1 MKKLKIFFHQK
12 DIEEYRQVK
21 ILIFLLFKEVNFLYN
36 ILSERILYQN
46 MNKLALL
53 HRIDSE
59 YAYPLDEK
67 RLVLRLRVSKEDEF
81 KVIEVFFNPA
91 MRFIKERQVKEM
103 KVKYVDNYFKYYEV
117 TLFNNFPS
125 FSYIFHIVTLDNEE
139 YFLSDEGLSRSYDY
153 SLSQVSAFRYA
164 FINPDDVIKVNPK
177 FEGRIF
183 YQIFVDSFFKS
194 ESLNKDFV
202 TRDWNSTD
210 LEAFKD
216 GKYHP
221 IFLGGDLKGVTSKL
235 NYLKDLG
242 IGAIYLTP
250 IFKANTNHRYDTLDY
265 FEIDPRLG
273 DLSDLK
279 ELVKKAHEL
288 DILVCLDLVFNH
300 TSFFHPFF
308 QDVLKNGKKSK
319 YFDFYMIE
327 GEEVKLEKPVNYY
340 TFSESFMMPKL
351 NGNNKEVQAYC
362 IEVAK
367 HYLKEAD
374 VDGYRLDVSNELP
387 HSFWIEFKKELK
399 KEKEDIFL
407 IGECWYNAYSFL
419 NSLEWDSSMN
429 YASLFAAKEYFVNH
443 TLSTK
448 EFVYKLNS
456 ILVRYKEN
464 TNKML
469 LNLLDSHDISRF
481 YEYLKPN
488 KDLYLLSELFLISYI
503 GLPMIYYGDEI
514 FMEGGNDP
522 FNRKGMEW
530 DSSEFNS
537 IEFSL
542 LKKIFALRKFD
553 SFKKGEMELE
563 EKDGLLYI
571 RRVYEDEKVTV
582 ILNNSTEEKVVE
594 NIDINNTKV
603 VLSNHYEK
611 SVLSAYGFLVLKG

>member
-1 MKKLKIFFHQK
+1 
-12 DIEEYRQVK
+12 
-21 ILIFLLFKEVNFLYN
+21 
-36 ILSERILYQN
+36 

-194 ESLNKDFV
+194 EALNKDFV

-216 GKYHP
+216 GKYNP

-235 NYLKDLG
+235 NYLKELG

-273 DLSDLK
+273 DISDLK
-279 ELVKKAHEL
+279 ELVKQAHEL

-327 GEEVKLEKPVNYY
+327 GDEIKLEKPVNYY

-448 EFVYKLNS
+448 EFAYKLNN

-530 DSSEFNS
+530 DSKEFS
-537 IEFSL
+537 SFEFSL
-542 LKKIFALRKFD
+542 IKKIYALRKQD
-553 SFKKGEMELE
+553 PFKKGDMELE

-571 RRVYEDEKVTV
+571 RRVYENEKVTI

-594 NIDINNTKV
+594 SVDINNTKV

-611 SVLSAYGFLVLKG
+611 SVLSAYGFLVLKD

>member
-1 MKKLKIFFHQK
+1 
-12 DIEEYRQVK
+12 
-21 ILIFLLFKEVNFLYN
+21 
-36 ILSERILYQN
+36 

-103 KVKYVDNYFKYYEV
+103 KVKYIDNYFKYYEV

-194 ESLNKDFV
+194 DSLNKDFV

-235 NYLKDLG
+235 NYLKELG

-308 QDVLKNGKKSK
+308 QDVLKHGKKSK

-327 GEEVKLEKPVNYY
+327 GDEIKLGKSFNYFS
-340 TFSESFMMPKL
+340 FSESFMMPKL
-351 NGNNKEVQAYC
+351 NGNNKDVQAYC

-387 HSFWIEFKKELK
+387 HSFWIEFKKEVK

-514 FMEGGNDP
+514 FMKGGNDP
-522 FNRKGMEW
+522 LNRKGMEW

-542 LKKIFALRKFD
+542 LKKIFALRKLD
-553 SFKKGEMELE
+553 SFKKGEMKLE

-571 RRVYEDEKVTV
+571 RRVYENEKVTV

-611 SVLSAYGFLVLKG
+611 CVLSTYGFLVLKD

>member
-1 MKKLKIFFHQK
+1 
-12 DIEEYRQVK
+12 
-21 ILIFLLFKEVNFLYN
+21 
-36 ILSERILYQN
+36 

-67 RLVLRLRVSKEDEF
+67 RLVLRLRASKEDGF

-103 KVKYVDNYFKYYEV
+103 KVKYIDNYFKYYEV

-194 ESLNKDFV
+194 DSLNKDFV

-308 QDVLKNGKKSK
+308 QDVLKHGKKSK

-327 GEEVKLEKPVNYY
+327 GDEIKLGKSFNYFS
-340 TFSESFMMPKL
+340 FSESFMMPKL
-351 NGNNKEVQAYC
+351 NGNNKDVQAYC

-530 DSSEFNS
+530 DSKAFKSEEFN
-537 IEFSL
+537 L
-542 LKKIFALRKFD
+542 LKKIYHLRD
-553 SFKKGEMELE
+553 LDVFKKGDMELE

-571 RRVYEDEKVTV
+571 RRVYKDQKVTV
-582 ILNNSTEEKVVE
+582 ILNNSIEEKAIE
-594 NIDINNTKV
+594 NFDINNNKV
-603 VLSNHYEK
+603 VLSNHYEN
-611 SVLSAYGFLVLKG
+611 SILSAYGFLVLKD

>member
-1 MKKLKIFFHQK
+1 
-12 DIEEYRQVK
+12 
-21 ILIFLLFKEVNFLYN
+21 
-36 ILSERILYQN
+36 

-139 YFLSDEGLSRSYDY
+139 YFFSDEGLSRSYDY

-216 GKYHP
+216 GKYNP

-265 FEIDPRLG
+265 FEIDSRLG

-319 YFDFYMIE
+319 YFDFYMVE

-542 LKKIFALRKFD
+542 LKKIFALRKLN
-553 SFKKGEMELE
+553 SFKKGDMELE
-563 EKDGLLYI
+563 EKDELLYI

-611 SVLSAYGFLVLKG
+611 SVLSAYGFLVLKDNFTFVSS

>member
-1 MKKLKIFFHQK
+1 
-12 DIEEYRQVK
+12 
-21 ILIFLLFKEVNFLYN
+21 
-36 ILSERILYQN
+36 

-59 YAYPLDEK
+59 YAYPLEEK

-117 TLFNNFPS
+117 TFFNNFPS

-210 LEAFKD
+210 LEAFID

-308 QDVLKNGKKSK
+308 QDVLKRGKKSK
-319 YFDFYMIE
+319 YFNFYMIE
-327 GEEVKLEKPVNYY
+327 GDEIKLEKPINYFS
-340 TFSESFMMPKL
+340 FSESFMMPKL
-351 NGNNKEVQAYC
+351 NGNNKEVQTYC

-367 HYLKEAD
+367 HYLKEVD

-387 HSFWIEFKKELK
+387 HSFWIEFKKEVK

-530 DSSEFNS
+530 DSREFNS

-542 LKKIFALRKFD
+542 LKKIFALRKLN
-553 SFKKGEMELE
+553 SLKKGDMELE

-611 SVLSAYGFLVLKG
+611 SVLSSYGFLVLKD

>member
-1 MKKLKIFFHQK
+1 
-12 DIEEYRQVK
+12 
-21 ILIFLLFKEVNFLYN
+21 
-36 ILSERILYQN
+36 

-103 KVKYVDNYFKYYEV
+103 KVKYIDNYFKYYEV

-216 GKYHP
+216 GKYNP

-235 NYLKDLG
+235 SYLKDLG

-288 DILVCLDLVFNH
+288 NILVCLDLVFNH

-327 GEEVKLEKPVNYY
+327 GDEIKLGKPFNYFS
-340 TFSESFMMPKL
+340 FSESFMMPKL
-351 NGNNKEVQAYC
+351 NGNNIAVQNYC
-362 IEVAK
+362 IEAAK

-448 EFVYKLNS
+448 EFVHKLNS

-542 LKKIFALRKFD
+542 LKKIFALRKLN
-553 SFKKGEMELE
+553 SFKKGEMELK

-571 RRVYEDEKVTV
+571 RRVYENEKVTV

-603 VLSNHYEK
+603 VLSNHYQK
-611 SVLSAYGFLVLKG
+611 SVLSAFGFLVLKD

>member
-1 MKKLKIFFHQK
+1 
-12 DIEEYRQVK
+12 
-21 ILIFLLFKEVNFLYN
+21 
-36 ILSERILYQN
+36 

-194 ESLNKDFV
+194 EALNKDFV

-216 GKYHP
+216 GKYNP

-235 NYLKDLG
+235 NYLKELG

-273 DLSDLK
+273 DISDLK
-279 ELVKKAHEL
+279 ELVKQAHEL

-327 GEEVKLEKPVNYY
+327 GDEIKLEKPVNYY

-448 EFVYKLNS
+448 EFVYKLNN

-530 DSSEFNS
+530 DSKEFS
-537 IEFSL
+537 SFEFSL
-542 LKKIFALRKFD
+542 IKKIYALRKQD
-553 SFKKGEMELE
+553 PFKKGDMELE

-571 RRVYEDEKVTV
+571 RRVYENEKVTI

-594 NIDINNTKV
+594 SVDINNTKV

-611 SVLSAYGFLVLKG
+611 SVLSAYGFLVLKD

>member
-1 MKKLKIFFHQK
+1 
-12 DIEEYRQVK
+12 
-21 ILIFLLFKEVNFLYN
+21 
-36 ILSERILYQN
+36 

-194 ESLNKDFV
+194 EALNKDFV

-216 GKYHP
+216 GKYNP

-235 NYLKDLG
+235 NYLKELG

-273 DLSDLK
+273 DISDLK
-279 ELVKKAHEL
+279 ELVKQAHEL

-327 GEEVKLEKPVNYY
+327 GDEIKLEKPVNYY

-530 DSSEFNS
+530 DSKEFS
-537 IEFSL
+537 SFEFSL
-542 LKKIFALRKFD
+542 IKKIYALRKQD
-553 SFKKGEMELE
+553 PFKKGDMELE

-571 RRVYEDEKVTV
+571 RRVYENEKVTI

-594 NIDINNTKV
+594 SVDINNTKV

-611 SVLSAYGFLVLKG
+611 SVLSAYGFLVLKD

>member
-1 MKKLKIFFHQK
+1 
-12 DIEEYRQVK
+12 
-21 ILIFLLFKEVNFLYN
+21 
-36 ILSERILYQN
+36 

-194 ESLNKDFV
+194 QSLNKDFV

-235 NYLKDLG
+235 NYLKELG

-319 YFDFYMIE
+319 YFDFYMVE

-488 KDLYLLSELFLISYI
+488 KDLYLLSELFLICYI

-530 DSSEFNS
+530 SSTEFKS
-537 IEFSL
+537 EEFVL
-542 LKKIFALRKFD
+542 LKKIYHLRKLD
-553 SFKKGEMELE
+553 AFKKGEMKLNE
-563 EKDGLLYI
+563 ENNLLLI
-571 RRVYEDEKVTV
+571 GRVFNDEKYLVV
-582 ILNNSTEEKVVE
+582 INNSKEEVTYSFNKE
-594 NIDINNTKV
+594 CKL
-603 VLSNHYEK
+603 VLSNKFDIKENK
-611 SVLSAYGFLVLKG
+611 LLSYGFLVLKLN

>member
-1 MKKLKIFFHQK
+1 
-12 DIEEYRQVK
+12 
-21 ILIFLLFKEVNFLYN
+21 
-36 ILSERILYQN
+36 

-210 LEAFKD
+210 LDAFKD

-235 NYLKDLG
+235 SYLKDLG

-308 QDVLKNGKKSK
+308 QDVLKHGKKSK

-327 GEEVKLEKPVNYY
+327 GEEIKLEKPVNYY

-351 NGNNKEVQAYC
+351 NGNNIAVQNYC

-374 VDGYRLDVSNELP
+374 VDGYRLDVSNEIP

-530 DSSEFNS
+530 DSREFNS
-537 IEFSL
+537 IEFNL

-553 SFKKGEMELE
+553 SFKKGDMELK

-571 RRVYEDEKVTV
+571 RRVYENEKITV

-611 SVLSAYGFLVLKG
+611 SVLSAYGFLVSKD

>member
-1 MKKLKIFFHQK
+1 
-12 DIEEYRQVK
+12 
-21 ILIFLLFKEVNFLYN
+21 
-36 ILSERILYQN
+36 

-81 KVIEVFFNPA
+81 KKVEVFFNPA

-125 FSYIFHIVTLDNEE
+125 FSYIFHVVTLDNEE
-139 YFLSDEGLSRSYDY
+139 YFLSDEGLSRSSDY

-164 FINPDDVIKVNPK
+164 FINLDDVIKVNPK

-235 NYLKDLG
+235 NYLKELG

-308 QDVLKNGKKSK
+308 QDVLKKGKKSK
-319 YFDFYMIE
+319 YFNYYIIE
-327 GEEVKLEKPVNYY
+327 GDEVKLTRPVNYMS
-340 TFSESFMMPKL
+340 FSESPMMPKL
-351 NGNNKEVQAYC
+351 NGNNTDVQKYC

-367 HYLKEAD
+367 YYLKE
-374 VDGYRLDVSNELP
+374 VNIDGYRLDVSNELP
-387 HSFWIEFKKELK
+387 HSFWTQFKKELK

-429 YASLFAAKEYFVNH
+429 YAFLFTSKEYFVNKS
-443 TLSTK
+443 LSTK
-448 EFVYKLNS
+448 EFIEKLNANL
-456 ILVRYKEN
+456 IRYKEP

-469 LNLLDSHDISRF
+469 LNLLDSHDASRF

-488 KDLYLLSELFLISYI
+488 KALYLLSELFLVSFV
-503 GLPMIYYGDEI
+503 GLAMIYYGDEI

-530 DSSEFNS
+530 DSPNFQSE
-537 IEFSL
+537 EFKL
-542 LKKIFALRKFD
+542 LKNIYHLRQLEA
-553 SFKKGEMELE
+553 FKKGEMTLL
-563 EKDGLLYI
+563 EKDELL
-571 RRVYEDEKVTV
+571 V
-582 ILNNSTEEKVVE
+582 IKRSYKEENIEVIINNSTQEKE
-594 NIDINNTKV
+594 YHFGNKKII
-603 VLSNHYEK
+603 LSNKIKENK
-611 SVLSAYGFLVLKG
+611 ILPYGFIVLFN

>member
-1 MKKLKIFFHQK
+1 
-12 DIEEYRQVK
+12 
-21 ILIFLLFKEVNFLYN
+21 
-36 ILSERILYQN
+36 

-67 RLVLRLRVSKEDEF
+67 RLILRIRVSKEDEF

-103 KVKYVDNYFKYYEV
+103 KVKYIDNYFKYYEV

-139 YFLSDEGLSRSYDY
+139 YFLSDEGLSKSYDY

-202 TRDWNSTD
+202 TREWNSTD

-235 NYLKDLG
+235 NYLKELG

-265 FEIDPRLG
+265 LEIDPRLG

-279 ELVKKAHEL
+279 DLVKKAHEL

-327 GEEVKLEKPVNYY
+327 GDEIKLEKPINYFS
-340 TFSESFMMPKL
+340 FSESFLMPKL
-351 NGNNKEVQAYC
+351 NGNNKDVQAYC

-387 HSFWIEFKKELK
+387 HSFWIEFKKEVK

-530 DSSEFNS
+530 DSTEFNS

-542 LKKIFALRKFD
+542 LKKIYALRKLD
-553 SFKKGEMELE
+553 SFKKGEMKLE
-563 EKDGLLYI
+563 EKNGLLYI

-582 ILNNSTEEKVVE
+582 ILNNSKEEKVVE
-594 NIDINNTKV
+594 NIDIDETRV

-611 SVLSAYGFLVLKG
+611 SVLSPYGFLVLKD

>member
-1 MKKLKIFFHQK
+1 
-12 DIEEYRQVK
+12 
-21 ILIFLLFKEVNFLYN
+21 
-36 ILSERILYQN
+36 

-103 KVKYVDNYFKYYEV
+103 KAKYIDNYFKYYEV

-319 YFDFYMIE
+319 YYDFYMVE
-327 GEEVKLEKPVNYY
+327 GDEIKLGKPFNYFS
-340 TFSESFMMPKL
+340 FSESFMMPKL

-387 HSFWIEFKKELK
+387 HSFWIEFKKEVK

-537 IEFSL
+537 IEFIL

-553 SFKKGEMELE
+553 SFKKGDMELE

-571 RRVYEDEKVTV
+571 RRVYENEKVTV

-611 SVLSAYGFLVLKG
+611 SVLSAYGFLVLKD

>member
-1 MKKLKIFFHQK
+1 
-12 DIEEYRQVK
+12 
-21 ILIFLLFKEVNFLYN
+21 
-36 ILSERILYQN
+36 

-81 KVIEVFFNPA
+81 KVIEVLFNPA

-235 NYLKDLG
+235 NYLKELG

-319 YFDFYMIE
+319 YYDFYMVE

-351 NGNNKEVQAYC
+351 NGNNKDVQAYC

-387 HSFWIEFKKELK
+387 HSFWIEFKKEVK

-443 TLSTK
+443 SLSTK

-542 LKKIFALRKFD
+542 LKKIFALRKLD
-553 SFKKGEMELE
+553 SFKKGDMELE

-582 ILNNSTEEKVVE
+582 ILNNSREEKAVE
-594 NIDINNTKV
+594 NIDTNNTKV

-611 SVLSAYGFLVLKG
+611 SVLSTYGFLVLKD

>member
-1 MKKLKIFFHQK
+1 
-12 DIEEYRQVK
+12 
-21 ILIFLLFKEVNFLYN
+21 
-36 ILSERILYQN
+36 

-67 RLVLRLRVSKEDEF
+67 RLVLRLRVSKKDEF

-221 IFLGGDLKGVTSKL
+221 VFLGGDLKGVTSKL
-235 NYLKDLG
+235 NYLKELG

-319 YFDFYMIE
+319 YYDFYMVE

-387 HSFWIEFKKELK
+387 HSFWIEFKKEVK
-399 KEKEDIFL
+399 KEKEDVFL

-443 TLSTK
+443 SLSAK

-456 ILVRYKEN
+456 ILVRYKEP

-469 LNLLDSHDISRF
+469 LNLLDSHDASRF

-488 KDLYLLSELFLISYI
+488 KALYLLSELFLVSFV
-503 GLPMIYYGDEI
+503 GLAMIYYGDEI

-530 DSSEFNS
+530 DSPNFQSE
-537 IEFSL
+537 EFKL
-542 LKKIFALRKFD
+542 LKNIYHLRQLEA
-553 SFKKGEMELE
+553 FKKGEMTLL
-563 EKDGLLYI
+563 EKDELL
-571 RRVYEDEKVTV
+571 V
-582 ILNNSTEEKVVE
+582 IKRSYKEENIEVIINNSTQEKE
-594 NIDINNTKV
+594 YHFGNKKII
-603 VLSNHYEK
+603 LSNKIKENK
-611 SVLSAYGFLVLKG
+611 ILPYGFIVLFN

>member
-1 MKKLKIFFHQK
+1 
-12 DIEEYRQVK
+12 
-21 ILIFLLFKEVNFLYN
+21 
-36 ILSERILYQN
+36 

-202 TRDWNSTD
+202 TRDWNSND

-235 NYLKDLG
+235 NYLKELG

-273 DLSDLK
+273 DLSNLK

-319 YFDFYMIE
+319 YFDFYMVE

-387 HSFWIEFKKELK
+387 HSFWIEFKKEVK

-429 YASLFAAKEYFVNH
+429 YASLFAAKEYFANH

-537 IEFSL
+537 IKFSL
-542 LKKIFALRKFD
+542 LKKIFALRKLD

-563 EKDGLLYI
+563 EKNGLLYI
-571 RRVYEDEKVTV
+571 RRVYEDEKVTI

-611 SVLSAYGFLVLKG
+611 SVLSAYGFLVLKD

>member
-1 MKKLKIFFHQK
+1 
-12 DIEEYRQVK
+12 
-21 ILIFLLFKEVNFLYN
+21 
-36 ILSERILYQN
+36 

-67 RLVLRLRVSKEDEF
+67 RLVLRLRVSKKDEF

-210 LEAFKD
+210 LEAFKN

-250 IFKANTNHRYDTLDY
+250 ICKANTNHRYDTVDY

-319 YFDFYMIE
+319 YYDFYMVE

-374 VDGYRLDVSNELP
+374 IDGYRLDVSNELP
-387 HSFWIEFKKELK
+387 HSFWIEFKKEVK

-443 TLSTK
+443 SLSAK

-456 ILVRYKEN
+456 ILVRYKEP

-469 LNLLDSHDISRF
+469 LNLLDSHDASRF

-488 KDLYLLSELFLISYI
+488 KALYLLSELFLVSFV
-503 GLPMIYYGDEI
+503 GLAMIYYGDEI

-530 DSSEFNS
+530 DSPNFQSE
-537 IEFSL
+537 EFKL
-542 LKKIFALRKFD
+542 LKNIYHLRQLEA
-553 SFKKGEMELE
+553 FKKGEMTLL
-563 EKDGLLYI
+563 EKDELL
-571 RRVYEDEKVTV
+571 V
-582 ILNNSTEEKVVE
+582 IKRSYKEENIEVIINNSTQEKE
-594 NIDINNTKV
+594 YHFGNKKII
-603 VLSNHYEK
+603 LSNKIKENK
-611 SVLSAYGFLVLKG
+611 ILPYGFIVLFN

>member
-1 MKKLKIFFHQK
+1 
-12 DIEEYRQVK
+12 
-21 ILIFLLFKEVNFLYN
+21 
-36 ILSERILYQN
+36 

-81 KVIEVFFNPA
+81 KKVEVFFNPA

-273 DLSDLK
+273 DISDLK

-308 QDVLKNGKKSK
+308 QDVLKHGKKSK

-327 GEEVKLEKPVNYY
+327 GDEIKLGKPFNYFS
-340 TFSESFMMPKL
+340 FSESFMMPKL
-351 NGNNKEVQAYC
+351 NGNNKDVQAYC

-387 HSFWIEFKKELK
+387 HSFWIEFKKEVK

-429 YASLFAAKEYFVNH
+429 YASLFAAREYFVNH
-443 TLSTK
+443 SLSTK

-488 KDLYLLSELFLISYI
+488 KNLYLLSELFLISYI

-530 DSSEFNS
+530 DSREFNS

-542 LKKIFALRKFD
+542 LKKIFTLRKLD
-553 SFKKGEMELE
+553 SFKKGEMELD

-582 ILNNSTEEKVVE
+582 ILNNSSEEKVVE

-611 SVLSAYGFLVLKG
+611 SVLSAYGFLVLKD

>member
-1 MKKLKIFFHQK
+1 
-12 DIEEYRQVK
+12 
-21 ILIFLLFKEVNFLYN
+21 
-36 ILSERILYQN
+36 

-103 KVKYVDNYFKYYEV
+103 KVKYIDNYFKYYEV

-319 YFDFYMIE
+319 YYDFYMVE

-374 VDGYRLDVSNELP
+374 IDGYRLDVSNELP
-387 HSFWIEFKKELK
+387 HSFWIEFKKEVK

-443 TLSTK
+443 SLSAK

-456 ILVRYKEN
+456 ILVRYKEP

-469 LNLLDSHDISRF
+469 LNLLDSHDASRF

-488 KDLYLLSELFLISYI
+488 KALYLLSELFLVSFV
-503 GLPMIYYGDEI
+503 GLAMIYYGDEI

-530 DSSEFNS
+530 DSPNFQSE
-537 IEFSL
+537 EFKL
-542 LKKIFALRKFD
+542 LKNIYHLRQLEA
-553 SFKKGEMELE
+553 FKKGEMTLL
-563 EKDGLLYI
+563 EKDELL
-571 RRVYEDEKVTV
+571 V
-582 ILNNSTEEKVVE
+582 IKRSYKEENIEVIINNSTQEKE
-594 NIDINNTKV
+594 YHFGNKKII
-603 VLSNHYEK
+603 LSNKIKENK
-611 SVLSAYGFLVLKG
+611 ILPYGFIVLFN

>member
-1 MKKLKIFFHQK
+1 
-12 DIEEYRQVK
+12 
-21 ILIFLLFKEVNFLYN
+21 
-36 ILSERILYQN
+36 

-67 RLVLRLRVSKEDEF
+67 RLVLRLRVSKKDEF

-103 KVKYVDNYFKYYEV
+103 KVKYIDNYFKYYEV

-139 YFLSDEGLSRSYDY
+139 YFLSDEGLSKNYDY

-202 TRDWNSTD
+202 TRDWNSND
-210 LEAFKD
+210 LLAFKD

-319 YFDFYMIE
+319 YFDFYI
-327 GEEVKLEKPVNYY
+327 V
-340 TFSESFMMPKL
+340 
-351 NGNNKEVQAYC
+351 
-362 IEVAK
+362 
-367 HYLKEAD
+367 
-374 VDGYRLDVSNELP
+374 
-387 HSFWIEFKKELK
+387 
-399 KEKEDIFL
+399 
-407 IGECWYNAYSFL
+407 
-419 NSLEWDSSMN
+419 
-429 YASLFAAKEYFVNH
+429 
-443 TLSTK
+443 
-448 EFVYKLNS
+448 
-456 ILVRYKEN
+456 
-464 TNKML
+464 
-469 LNLLDSHDISRF
+469 
-481 YEYLKPN
+481 
-488 KDLYLLSELFLISYI
+488 
-503 GLPMIYYGDEI
+503 
-514 FMEGGNDP
+514 
-522 FNRKGMEW
+522 
-530 DSSEFNS
+530 
-537 IEFSL
+537 
-542 LKKIFALRKFD
+542 
-553 SFKKGEMELE
+553 
-563 EKDGLLYI
+563 
-571 RRVYEDEKVTV
+571 
-582 ILNNSTEEKVVE
+582 
-594 NIDINNTKV
+594 
-603 VLSNHYEK
+603 
-611 SVLSAYGFLVLKG
+611 

>member
-1 MKKLKIFFHQK
+1 
-12 DIEEYRQVK
+12 
-21 ILIFLLFKEVNFLYN
+21 
-36 ILSERILYQN
+36 

-103 KVKYVDNYFKYYEV
+103 KVKYVDNYFKYYQV

-125 FSYIFHIVTLDNEE
+125 FSYIFHIVILDNEE

-194 ESLNKDFV
+194 QSLNKDFV
-202 TRDWNSTD
+202 TRDWNYTD

-235 NYLKDLG
+235 NYLKELG

-469 LNLLDSHDISRF
+469 LN
-481 YEYLKPN
+481 Y
-488 KDLYLLSELFLISYI
+488 
-503 GLPMIYYGDEI
+503 
-514 FMEGGNDP
+514 
-522 FNRKGMEW
+522 
-530 DSSEFNS
+530 
-537 IEFSL
+537 
-542 LKKIFALRKFD
+542 
-553 SFKKGEMELE
+553 
-563 EKDGLLYI
+563 
-571 RRVYEDEKVTV
+571 
-582 ILNNSTEEKVVE
+582 
-594 NIDINNTKV
+594 
-603 VLSNHYEK
+603 
-611 SVLSAYGFLVLKG
+611 

>member
-1 MKKLKIFFHQK
+1 
-12 DIEEYRQVK
+12 
-21 ILIFLLFKEVNFLYN
+21 
-36 ILSERILYQN
+36 

-67 RLVLRLRVSKEDEF
+67 RLVLRLSVSKEDEF
-81 KVIEVFFNPA
+81 KAIEVFFNPA

-117 TLFNNFPS
+117 TLFNSFPS

-235 NYLKDLG
+235 SYLKDLG

-319 YFDFYMIE
+319 YFDFYMVE

-351 NGNNKEVQAYC
+351 NGNNKDVQTYC

-387 HSFWIEFKKELK
+387 HSFWIEFKKEVK

-563 EKDGLLYI
+563 EKNGLLYI
-571 RRVYEDEKVTV
+571 RRVYEDQKVTV

-611 SVLSAYGFLVLKG
+611 SVLSAYGFLVLKD

>member
-1 MKKLKIFFHQK
+1 
-12 DIEEYRQVK
+12 
-21 ILIFLLFKEVNFLYN
+21 
-36 ILSERILYQN
+36 

-235 NYLKDLG
+235 NYLKELG

-273 DLSDLK
+273 DISDLK
-279 ELVKKAHEL
+279 ELVKQAHEL

-327 GEEVKLEKPVNYY
+327 GDEIKLEKPVNYY

-448 EFVYKLNS
+448 EFAYKLNN

-553 SFKKGEMELE
+553 SFKKGDMELE

-571 RRVYEDEKVTV
+571 RRVYENEKVTI

-594 NIDINNTKV
+594 SVDINNTKV

-611 SVLSAYGFLVLKG
+611 SVLSAYGFLVLKD

>member
-1 MKKLKIFFHQK
+1 
-12 DIEEYRQVK
+12 
-21 ILIFLLFKEVNFLYN
+21 
-36 ILSERILYQN
+36 

-210 LEAFKD
+210 LESFKD

-235 NYLKDLG
+235 NYLKELG

-308 QDVLKNGKKSK
+308 QDILKNGKKSK
-319 YFDFYMIE
+319 YYDFYMIE
-327 GEEVKLEKPVNYY
+327 GDEIKLGKPVNYY

-351 NGNNKEVQAYC
+351 NGNNKDVQTYF

-367 HYLKEAD
+367 YYLKEAD

-387 HSFWIEFKKELK
+387 HSFWIEFKKEVK
-399 KEKEDIFL
+399 KEKGDIFL

-469 LNLLDSHDISRF
+469 LNLLDSHDIARF

-530 DSSEFNS
+530 DSK
-537 IEFSL
+537 EFSSPKFEI
-542 LKKIFALRKFD
+542 LKKIYALRKLD
-553 SFKKGEMELE
+553 SFKKGDMELE

-571 RRVYEDEKVTV
+571 RRVNEDEKVTV

-594 NIDINNTKV
+594 NNDINNTKV

-611 SVLSAYGFLVLKG
+611 SVLSAYGFLVLKD

>member
-1 MKKLKIFFHQK
+1 
-12 DIEEYRQVK
+12 
-21 ILIFLLFKEVNFLYN
+21 
-36 ILSERILYQN
+36 

-125 FSYIFHIVTLDNEE
+125 FSYIFHIVTSDNEE

-216 GKYHP
+216 GKYNP

-235 NYLKDLG
+235 NYLKELG

-265 FEIDPRLG
+265 FEIDSRLG

-387 HSFWIEFKKELK
+387 HSFWIEFKKEVK

-481 YEYLKPN
+481 YEYIKPN

-530 DSSEFNS
+530 DSDEFNS

-542 LKKIFALRKFD
+542 LKKIFALRKFY
-553 SFKKGEMELE
+553 SFKKGDMELE

-571 RRVYEDEKVTV
+571 RRVYQDEKVTV

-611 SVLSAYGFLVLKG
+611 SVLSAYGFLVLKD

>member
-1 MKKLKIFFHQK
+1 
-12 DIEEYRQVK
+12 
-21 ILIFLLFKEVNFLYN
+21 
-36 ILSERILYQN
+36 

-103 KVKYVDNYFKYYEV
+103 KVKYIDNYFKYYEV

-139 YFLSDEGLSRSYDY
+139 YFLSDEGLSKSYDY

-202 TRDWNSTD
+202 TREWNSTD
-210 LEAFKD
+210 LHAFKD

-235 NYLKDLG
+235 NYLKELG

-327 GEEVKLEKPVNYY
+327 GDEIKLEKPINYFS
-340 TFSESFMMPKL
+340 FSESFMMPKL
-351 NGNNKEVQAYC
+351 NGNNKDVQAYC

-387 HSFWIEFKKELK
+387 HSFWIEFKKEVK

-488 KDLYLLSELFLISYI
+488 KYLYLLSELFLISYI

-530 DSSEFNS
+530 DSREFNS
-537 IEFSL
+537 IEFGL
-542 LKKIFALRKFD
+542 LKKIFALRKLD
-553 SFKKGEMELE
+553 SFKKGDMELE

-571 RRVYEDEKVTV
+571 RRVYENEKATV

-611 SVLSAYGFLVLKG
+611 SVLSAYGFLVLKD

>member
-67 RLVLRLRVSKEDEF
+67 RLVLRLRVSKDDEF

-103 KVKYVDNYFKYYEV
+103 KVKYIDNYFKYYEV

-319 YFDFYMIE
+319 YYDFYMVE

-351 NGNNKEVQAYC
+351 NGNNKDVQAYC

-387 HSFWIEFKKELK
+387 HSFWIEFKKEVK

-553 SFKKGEMELE
+553 SFKKGDMEIE

-571 RRVYEDEKVTV
+571 RRVYVNEKVAV
-582 ILNNSTEEKVVE
+582 ILNNSTEEKVVG

-611 SVLSAYGFLVLKG
+611 SFLSPYGFLVLKD

>member
-1 MKKLKIFFHQK
+1 
-12 DIEEYRQVK
+12 
-21 ILIFLLFKEVNFLYN
+21 
-36 ILSERILYQN
+36 

-103 KVKYVDNYFKYYEV
+103 KVKYIDNYFKYYEV

-235 NYLKDLG
+235 SYLKDLG

-273 DLSDLK
+273 DISDLK

-308 QDVLKNGKKSK
+308 QDALKHGKKSK

-327 GEEVKLEKPVNYY
+327 GDKIKLEKPINYFS
-340 TFSESFMMPKL
+340 FSESFMMPKL
-351 NGNNKEVQAYC
+351 NGNNKDVQAYC

-387 HSFWIEFKKELK
+387 HSFWIEFKKEVK

-488 KDLYLLSELFLISYI
+488 KNLYLLSELFLISYI

-530 DSSEFNS
+530 GSREFNS

-542 LKKIFALRKFD
+542 LKKIFALRKLD

-582 ILNNSTEEKVVE
+582 VLNNSTEEKVVE

-611 SVLSAYGFLVLKG
+611 SVLSAYGFLVLKD

>member
-1 MKKLKIFFHQK
+1 
-12 DIEEYRQVK
+12 
-21 ILIFLLFKEVNFLYN
+21 
-36 ILSERILYQN
+36 

-235 NYLKDLG
+235 NYLKELG

-273 DLSDLK
+273 DISDLK

-327 GEEVKLEKPVNYY
+327 GDEIKLGKQFNYFS
-340 TFSESFMMPKL
+340 FSESFMMPKL
-351 NGNNKEVQAYC
+351 NGNIKDVQTYC

-387 HSFWIEFKKELK
+387 HSFWIEFKKEVK

-530 DSSEFNS
+530 DTREFNS

-542 LKKIFALRKFD
+542 LKKIFALRKLD

-571 RRVYEDEKVTV
+571 RRVYENEKVTV

-611 SVLSAYGFLVLKG
+611 SVLSAYGFLVLKK

>member
-1 MKKLKIFFHQK
+1 
-12 DIEEYRQVK
+12 
-21 ILIFLLFKEVNFLYN
+21 
-36 ILSERILYQN
+36 

-103 KVKYVDNYFKYYEV
+103 KVKYIDNYFKYYEV

-235 NYLKDLG
+235 NYLKELG

-288 DILVCLDLVFNH
+288 DILVCLDLVINH

-327 GEEVKLEKPVNYY
+327 GDEIKLEKPFNYFS
-340 TFSESFMMPKL
+340 FSESFMMPKL
-351 NGNNKEVQAYC
+351 NGNNKDVQAYC

-542 LKKIFALRKFD
+542 LKKIFALRKLN

-563 EKDGLLYI
+563 EKEGLLYI
-571 RRVYEDEKVTV
+571 RRVYENEKVTV

-603 VLSNHYEK
+603 VLSNHYER
-611 SVLSAYGFLVLKG
+611 SVLSAYGFLVLKD

>member
-1 MKKLKIFFHQK
+1 
-12 DIEEYRQVK
+12 
-21 ILIFLLFKEVNFLYN
+21 
-36 ILSERILYQN
+36 

-164 FINPDDVIKVNPK
+164 FINPDDVVKVNSK

-202 TRDWNSTD
+202 TRDWNSND

-235 NYLKDLG
+235 NYLKELG

-319 YFDFYMIE
+319 YFDFYMVE

-362 IEVAK
+362 IEVTK

-530 DSSEFNS
+530 DTREFNS

-542 LKKIFALRKFD
+542 LKEIFALRKLD
-553 SFKKGEMELE
+553 SFKKGDMELE

-571 RRVYEDEKVTV
+571 RRVYEDQKVTA

-611 SVLSAYGFLVLKG
+611 SVLSAYGFLVLKD